1 MLERMQMIDYRLS
14 AKRSLLIMA
23 FTSSGVTGCENILG
37 LVLNLKVISHLVF
50 QIFMSAT
57 FSQTCICNRVF
68 TDIGA
73 FSQHEKGC
81 KRGKKP
87 LSSALDRAKEVYQ
100 RKRTRMSCRGDQ
112 PWTENGEMGPVIE
125 GDLLQ
130 INSEGS
136 LVKCHEILVHSAAMP
151 YLPLL
156 F

>member
-1 MLERMQMIDYRLS
+1 MTDYRLS
-14 AKRSLLIMA
+14 ANQSLLIVA
-23 FTSSGVTGCENILG
+23 FTSSGVTGSGGCENILG
-37 LVLNLKVISHLVF
+37 LMLNLKVKSHLVF
-50 QIFMSAT
+50 QFFMSAT

-73 FSQHEKGC
+73 FSRHEKGC
-81 KRGKKP
+81 KRGKKR

-100 RKRTRMSCRGDQ
+100 RKRTRMSCGGDQ
-112 PWTENGEMGPVIE
+112 PRTKNGEMGPSI
-125 GDLLQ
+125 GDDPLQ

-136 LVKCHEILVHSAAMP
+136 SVQCHKILVHSAAMP

>member
-1 MLERMQMIDYRLS
+1 MLECMWMNDYRLS
-14 AKRSLLIMA
+14 AKWSLLIVA

-37 LVLNLKVISHLVF
+37 LAFNLKVILHLIF
-50 QIFMSAT
+50 QIFMLAT
-57 FSQTCICNRVF
+57 FSQTCICNHVF

-73 FSQHEKGC
+73 FSQHKKGC
-81 KRGKKP
+81 KRSKKC

-100 RKRTRMSCRGDQ
+100 RKRKRMSCRGDQ
-112 PWTENGEMGPVIE
+112 PWTENGKMGPVIE
-125 GDLLQ
+125 GNLLQ

-136 LVKCHEILVHSAAMP
+136 LVKCHKILVHLATMP